1 MIVRLDEP
9 SPYRFTSITQQHYR
23 QKEMQLDF
31 GILRL
36 GPGTRKTFPVGCE
49 GAWMLIEGLKRWG
62 ITLGYKFDL

>member
-1 MIVRLDEP
+1 
-9 SPYRFTSITQQHYR
+9 
-23 QKEMQLDF
+23 MQLDF